1 MRLAEPRW
9 HSRYLCGQVA
19 RTRERKVSAVASDAA
34 AWTGACC
41 SDPMLRVTTAAAEA
55 EPQMMTVLSRSGAS
69 LTRLSP
75 FAKALERLQVRMSMG
90 MPSLLHLPRG
100 QSCDET
106 HGCAEVPAIHA
117 PEMRFASAF
126 FTAAGPWCHWTG
138 AAVAVAGANAP
149 SISHTTDVCTK
160 SIARM

>member
-1 MRLAEPRW
+1 MDRRMLLR
-9 HSRYLCGQVA
+9 
-19 RTRERKVSAVASDAA
+19 SDAA
-34 AWTGACC
+34 GDNSSGGGRA
-41 SDPMLRVTTAAAEA
+41 SDNEGNVEQRRQLDEVVALG
-55 EPQMMTVLSRSGAS
+55 Q
-69 LTRLSP
+69 
-75 FAKALERLQVRMSMG
+75 ALERLQVRMSMG
-90 MPSLLHLPRG
+90 MPISLHLQRG
-100 QSCDET
+100 QPCGET